1 MESKTARSRVTWDEK
16 EWDKLAALVYTMR
29 RKSPESIATLANRAQ
44 KQFPQ
49 DRRRPGSIHTAQL
62 KPLVERILKREHEVE
77 ILSERAEEYAAKLSF
92 LDDVPKTKD
101 GILEALTETEIRDR
115 FLPQIIRLLTPA
127 DVLAAFPAEQ
137 LLESVSTSD
146 LAAMVARRLVAQW
159 ERPINLTVHVPE
171 PMASHSKPRPTNGR
185 QKHILVVGTT
195 RDQPRHIREGVGSL
209 CQLSFVEL
217 DRHTRFEKFPKN
229 VDHVF
234 VCSKFLTHAH
244 LATVL
249 GSFEPR
255 KITQHFGGV
264 SQLIAAIKQ
273 TCELVSV

>member
-1 MESKTARSRVTWDEK
+1 MESEAVRPRIYWDEK
-16 EWDKLAALVYTMR
+16 EWDRLAALVYTMR

-49 DRRRPGSIHTAQL
+49 GRQRPGSITTAQL
-62 KPLVERILKREHEVE
+62 QPLVERILKREREVE
-77 ILSERAEEYAAKLSF
+77 ILAERAEEYAAKLTF

-171 PMASHSKPRPTNGR
+171 SPVSHGKPKPTNGK
-185 QKHILVVGTT
+185 QKHILIVGTS
-195 RDQPRHIREGVGSL
+195 RDQPRHIREGVGPL

-217 DRHTRFEKFPKN
+217 DRHSRFEKFPKN

-234 VCSKFLTHAH
+234 VWSKFLTHGQS
-244 LATVL
+244 ATVL
-249 GSFEPR
+249 GSFDPQ

-264 SQLIAAIKQ
+264 SQLIASIKQ
-273 TCELVSV
+273 KCELVSV